1 MTTIDFDDLPVGDER
16 HISLFARLGTAF
28 ARWREHSRRRRMLGN
43 ISHLNAYL
51 LRDIGLSP
59 DDIARADGGPHRSI
73 WLEPL
78 SRQAK

>member
-16 HISLFARLGTAF
+16 HISLFARLGPAF
-28 ARWREHSRRRRMLGN
+28 DRWREHSRN